1 MTRVSSPCLCSCHQS
16 CVHVTWEL
24 PMGHPRLNMAQC
36 IRTAGKT
43 ALEKIAGLAEPVYPL
58 SCNCFLPM
66 TQCNQRRKPPS
77 ATRLQSQYLCR
88 LDKTNE
94 TVSTRPD
101 TSAGMQHGVMLMR
114 GAQDVG
120 VLGGSVPITVALVLL

>member
-1 MTRVSSPCLCSCHQS
+1 MTRASSPCLCSCHRS

-24 PMGHPRLNMAQC
+24 PMGHPRLNTAQC

-43 ALEKIAGLAEPVYPL
+43 APGKIAGLAEPVYPL

-66 TQCNQRRKPPS
+66 TQRNQRKPPS
-77 ATRLQSQYLCR
+77 ATQLQSQYLCC

-94 TVSTRPD
+94 TVSTRPG

-120 VLGGSVPITVALVLL
+120 LLGGSVPITVALVLL